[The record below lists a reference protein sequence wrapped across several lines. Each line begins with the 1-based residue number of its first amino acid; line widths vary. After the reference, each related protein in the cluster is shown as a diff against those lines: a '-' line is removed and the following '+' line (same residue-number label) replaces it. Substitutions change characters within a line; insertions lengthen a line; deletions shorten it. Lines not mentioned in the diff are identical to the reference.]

1 MDVYEMINNRIIE
14 SLEKGVAPWK
24 CPWLKGEHDEPRNFV
39 STKKYNGINPF
50 LLGMT
55 AIAKGYS
62 SPFWLTYRQAQSLGG
77 NVKQGEKSPAF
88 VVFYKQ
94 IEKKDKDEG
103 RQEGE
108 TSSRD
113 DFYRMLRYTPVFN
126 TDQCDGL
133 SVPDLHPERKKY
145 EHEVIAS
152 AQAIVD
158 AMPMRP
164 TIESERQSNRAFYSP
179 SSDKVVVPYLAQYEH
194 AEEYYSTLFH
204 ELGHSTGAAHRLDR
218 DFKNSVSFADHEYSK
233 EELVAEFT
241 ASYLCGIAGIEHR
254 TLDNSA
260 AYLESWTKRLK
271 DKANK
276 KWLTWAASKA
286 SKAADFIRGVDVM
299 EQKKAA

>member
-1 MDVYEMINNRIIE
+1 MDVYEMINNRILE
-14 SLEKGVAPWK
+14 SLEKGTAPWR
-24 CPWLKGEHDEPRNFV
+24 CPWVKGEHDEPRNFV
-39 STKKYNGINPF
+39 STKKYSGINPL

-55 AIAKGYS
+55 SIAKGYS
-62 SPFWLTYRQAQSLGG
+62 SPFWLTYKQAQSLGG

-88 VVFYKQ
+88 VVFYK
-94 IEKKDKDEG
+94 EVTKKEVNEDGE
-103 RQEGE
+103 QEA
-108 TSSRD
+108 
-113 DFYRMLRYTPVFN
+113 YRMLRYTPVFN

-133 SVPDLHPERKKY
+133 TVPDLHPERKKY

-164 TIESERQSNRAFYSP
+164 EIQNDRHSNRAFYSP
-179 SSDKVVVPYLAQYEH
+179 SQDKVVVPYLAQYEH
-194 AEEYYSTLFH
+194 AEEYYSTVFH

-218 DFKNSVSFADHEYSK
+218 DFQKSVSFADHEYSK

-241 ASYLCGIAGIEHR
+241 ASYLCGISGIENR

-260 AYLESWTKRLK
+260 AYLASWTAILK

-276 KWLTWAASKA
+276 KWLTWAASQA
-286 SKAADFIRGVDVM
+286 SKAANFIRGVEVV